1 MTNIP
6 EDWKNI
12 SDEPPNRR
20 RIVASYRDE
29 GNKGL
34 PVHLPT
40 LARLW
45 LQKLAEVGLYEVDR
59 SSGSPPKEQASYYP
73 RVEPLHT
80 HIYPVKLSDSREVLW
95 LKLNGRWS
103 KRGYRS
109 VEVLDTPL
117 RTNTAILAALTAV
130 EAKPIETD
138 LLSKYMSHFKAPLR
152 EPMMLH
158 HGDMPEELWKGF
170 LTLVDHPTPDYVV
183 ALLRYY
189 RPEFDELP
197 HEEKLALIKEGCARV
212 NTFLES
218 LRHLEAF
225 LEYGVPGQDLR
236 SRVEKAQQDIK
247 AAELKDV
254 EGLSYTEIGK
264 ILSISPTAS
273 DRERRENSRV
283 RISVKRG
290 RPLLLDAFG
299 EEDWRK
305 HVEDKKAERARF
317 FLLDEEERKLLLL
330 ADEYGISVEEARTI
344 FDVTKAQQEQ
354 DSADNRKSN

>member
-1 MTNIP
+1 MATIP

-12 SDEPPNRR
+12 SDEPTHWWRWAAFHKGKVDRR
-20 RIVASYRDE
+20 
-29 GNKGL
+29 L
-34 PVHLPT
+34 HLHLPF

-45 LQKLAEVGLYEVDR
+45 LQKLTEVGLYEVDR
-59 SSGSPPKEQASYYP
+59 SSGSPPKEQASNYP
-73 RVEPLHT
+73 RAEPLHT
-80 HIYPVKLSDSREVLW
+80 DIYPVKLSDSREVLW
-95 LKLNGRWS
+95 FKLNGRWS

-130 EAKPIETD
+130 EAKPIDTE

-152 EPMMLH
+152 EPMALH
-158 HGDMPEELWKGF
+158 HGDMPKELEKEF

-197 HEEKLALIKEGCARV
+197 HAEKLALIQEGCARV

-225 LEYGVPGQDLR
+225 LEYGVPRQDLR

-254 EGLSYTEIGK
+254 EGLSNPEIGK
-264 ILSISPTAS
+264 ILGISPTAR
-273 DRERRENSRV
+273 DRERRENSKV
-283 RISVKRG
+283 RTSVKRG
-290 RPLLLDAFG
+290 RPLLI
-299 EEDWRK
+299 K
-305 HVEDKKAERARF
+305 
-317 FLLDEEERKLLLL
+317 
-330 ADEYGISVEEARTI
+330 
-344 FDVTKAQQEQ
+344 
-354 DSADNRKSN
+354 